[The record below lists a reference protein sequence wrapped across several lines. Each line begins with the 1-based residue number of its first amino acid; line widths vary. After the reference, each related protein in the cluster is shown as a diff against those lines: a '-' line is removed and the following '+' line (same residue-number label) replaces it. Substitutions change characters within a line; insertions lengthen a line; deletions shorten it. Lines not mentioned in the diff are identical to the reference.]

1 MALYR
6 YSVGDR
12 VSRGKGQSSLRSA
25 AYLARACYEDQRT
38 GWVHDFTQKSPIMEA
53 SDHIVRAGRH
63 AELASRQEV
72 LFSGLYAP
80 ANAPD
85 WCVGAAN
92 IERFWNAAEAAE
104 RRSDAQI
111 AERIIIVL
119 PHELTLEQAV
129 WALQDHVREFTRQG
143 RVVQVAIHSPEPGHD
158 SRNLHAHLLVSLRG
172 VDENGLKPT
181 KAVEQQQRFINRS
194 AYVEHLRE
202 NWAHVVNRHLARHGH
217 EARLDHRSYRRQG
230 LDLEPT
236 LHMGP
241 GDAARER
248 RGERTAVGDH
258 NRGVAE
264 RNAERLALRQDRE
277 RQALDQ
283 TVEQRHEHKSAHNPG
298 DKAAEQEPERDPIKA
313 ITKAHTRPAP
323 APERAEVVAAIIGGW
338 HRAQPEA
345 APKPLREGIDYLA
358 HDLLQTI
365 KYVLGRQD
373 PAEQHA
379 CLLEGVDRAVFV
391 NTGSEAPQTP
401 LATSFLRVIKSALS
415 ADNPEPVLIAG
426 TTEAVRQHEL
436 RQQREAAPRQ
446 PAMAQEAASAP
457 RLITDKDELK
467 QLQRDAYADRDGK
480 GRDLTLKAVILELS
494 PDYKALN
501 DERARLRG
509 EERAAKDERQS
520 LGQARDAAMQAEK
533 AYRERLGWLGRK
545 LTDWRIIRDDN
556 IEGWRRSANEAE
568 AKLGEIRTASDAR
581 QARLREIEADAKL
594 VLERVTPAAE
604 RALRERQAI
613 GPSARGRLREHYEA
627 EKDAGPF
634 DKPFE
639 DLRTAR
645 KARLAQWQEKER
657 PMESTTPTM
666 PLSDRYQAARAAA
679 QQASDAAVN
688 EVYDRFAAYDQQ
700 ARSEHTLRIE
710 QEKAAV
716 QSGHARH
723 DAIEILQAIRRGDRV
738 RVLMMRDQ
746 EIAAA
751 HRDHPVPH
759 WEGWLKRE
767 AERGDREA
775 ARALE
780 QLQARERE
788 NGIER

>member
-6 YSVGDR
+6 YSVGER

-38 GWVHDFTQKSPIMEA
+38 GWVHDFTGKKSPIMEA

-85 WCVGAAN
+85 WCIGAAN

-158 SRNLHAHLLVSLRG
+158 SRNLHAHVLVSLRG
-172 VDENGLKPT
+172 VDENGLKAT
-181 KAVEQQQRFINRS
+181 KAVEQQERFMNRS

-217 EARLDHRSYRRQG
+217 EVQLDHRSYRRQG

-258 NRGVAE
+258 NRAVAE
-264 RNAERLALRQDRE
+264 RNVERLAQRQERE
-277 RQALDQ
+277 KAALDKA
-283 TVEQRHEHKSAHNPG
+283 VEQRHEL
-298 DKAAEQEPERDPIKA
+298 AAEPVAASPYQA
-313 ITKAHTRPAP
+313 A
-323 APERAEVVAAIIGGW
+323 VAAIVEGW
-338 HRAQPEA
+338 RRAQPEA
-345 APKPLREGIDYLA
+345 APAPAAPVDPLA
-358 HDLLQTI
+358 QDLLSAITAA
-365 KYVLGRQD
+365 LGTRD
-373 PAEQHA
+373 PEEMHA
-379 CLLEGVDRAVFV
+379 RLLEGVDRAVFV
-391 NTGSEAPQTP
+391 NTGSEAPQSD
-401 LATSFLRVIKSALS
+401 LATSLMRVITSALS

-426 TTEAVRQHEL
+426 TTEAVRRHEL

-494 PDYKALN
+494 PDYKALD

-520 LGQARDAAMQAEK
+520 WGQARDAAMQAGK
-533 AYRERLGWLGRK
+533 AYRERLGWWGRK
-545 LTDWRIIRDDN
+545 LTDWRIVRDDN

-568 AKLGEIRTASDAR
+568 ARLGEIRTASDAR
-581 QARLREIEADAKL
+581 QARLREIEADAKV

-604 RALRERQAI
+604 RVLRERQAI

-634 DKPFE
+634 DK
-639 DLRTAR
+639 LRTAR

-666 PLSDRYQAARAAA
+666 PLSDRYQGERAAA

-688 EVYDRFAAYDQQ
+688 AVYDRFAAYDQQ
-700 ARSEHTLRIE
+700 ARSEHILRVE

-723 DAIEILQAIRRGDRV
+723 NAIEILQAIRRGDRV

-751 HRDHPVPH
+751 HREHPVPH
-759 WEGWLKRE
+759 WEGWIKDQ